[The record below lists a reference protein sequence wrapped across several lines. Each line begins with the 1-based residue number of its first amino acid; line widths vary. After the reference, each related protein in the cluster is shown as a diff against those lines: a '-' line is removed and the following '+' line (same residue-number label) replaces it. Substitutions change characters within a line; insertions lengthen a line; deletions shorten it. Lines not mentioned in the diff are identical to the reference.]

1 MPMSVWFGVK
11 FTPGGHSTFFGF
23 LNTFVHI
30 VMYTY
35 YLFSAMGPEYYK
47 YLWWKK
53 YLTTLQMAQFIL
65 IMLHAFQLL
74 FIDCNYPKAFVWWI
88 GMHAIMFFFLFKEFY
103 KQSYRASKVSRSE
116 KKIHSSNNKK
126 QDQIREIINTKNSRY
141 SVSTPNWVLNVIN
154 EILVL
159 TINLA
164 IHTHTFLS
172 SQYDRLFF

>member
-1 MPMSVWFGVK
+1 MINFKCNNHCPIAVWFGVR

-103 KQSYRASKVSRSE
+103 KQSYRASKVSYLQCQLSCWTNSKILILFQPSKSE
-116 KKIHSSNNKK
+116 KNERKINSSKK
-126 QDQIREIINTKNSRY
+126 QEQIREIINTKNSRY
-141 SVSTPNWVLNVIN
+141 SVSTSN
-154 EILVL
+154 
-159 TINLA
+159 
-164 IHTHTFLS
+164 
-172 SQYDRLFF
+172 